1 MLNKAIV
8 GIIAGIIIVGVIIG
22 YSVGSEE
29 QEVQEIEMDDDS
41 EPVPQG
47 RNITIELS
55 DGLSFSASP

>member
-1 MLNKAIV
+1 MLNKAII

-22 YSVGSEE
+22 YSLGNEE
-29 QEVQEIEMDDDS
+29 QEIQEIETDDES